1 MAVIDI
7 LSSAPTIVTALVF
20 FCARVL
26 LPHWTIFNGVWSKLI
41 IRESGIAFFST
52 FETISYRKRYS
63 IFFGA
68 DSGKSTLVELF
79 RRHENPIL
87 RNKLRAQYEESS
99 LMSPT
104 TFGYFLISALAAVL
118 AMDQVIA
125 APWLLIPSMYIWT
138 IESNFSKSKGRPVF
152 ERAVE
157 DFFSLL
163 PEVAFHTFFGTPL
176 QYFFWCL
183 GIASENCG
191 RLPYFHTRGI
201 FSNGIPVLVGP
212 FDVLYRL

>member
-1 MAVIDI
+1 M
-7 LSSAPTIVTALVF
+7 
-20 FCARVL
+20 
-26 LPHWTIFNGVWSKLI
+26 
-41 IRESGIAFFST
+41 AFFST

-68 DSGKSTLVELF
+68 DSGKSTLVEVY

-87 RNKLRAQYEESS
+87 RNKLSAQYEESS

-104 TFGYFLISALAAVL
+104 RFGYFLISVLAAVL

-125 APWLLIPSMYIWT
+125 APRLLIPSMYFWT
-138 IESNFSKSKGRPVF
+138 IESNFSKSKGRP
-152 ERAVE
+152 
-157 DFFSLL
+157 SLNGQLKISFLCFLKLLFRPFLEL
-163 PEVAFHTFFGTPL
+163 PYSTFFDAWELLLKIADG
-176 QYFFWCL
+176 CSISML
-183 GIASENCG
+183 G
-191 RLPYFHTRGI
+191 GI

>member
-1 MAVIDI
+1 M
-7 LSSAPTIVTALVF
+7 
-20 FCARVL
+20 
-26 LPHWTIFNGVWSKLI
+26 
-41 IRESGIAFFST
+41 AFFST
-52 FETISYRKRYS
+52 VETISYRKRYL

-68 DSGKSTLVELF
+68 DSDKSTLVEVF

-87 RNKLRAQYEESS
+87 RNKLSAQYEESS

-104 TFGYFLISALAAVL
+104 TFGYFLISVLAAAL

-125 APWLLIPSMYIWT
+125 APRLLIPSMYFWT

-152 ERAVE
+152 KRLKIS
-157 DFFSLL
+157 FLCFLTLL
-163 PEVAFHTFFGTPL
+163 FRPFLELPYSTFFDAWELLLKIADGSGISM
-176 QYFFWCL
+176 L
-183 GIASENCG
+183 G
-191 RLPYFHTRGI
+191 GI